1 MKTIA
6 GLILFSLF
14 LIRAE
19 ASIINAASVSQADVS
34 AAINSAA
41 NGDTVV
47 IPAGTSTWTT
57 GISVSG
63 KAIKIQGAGSGRII
77 GRTLTSTTV
86 GTGSKTFTTQSGLSI
101 TTGQTLRVV
110 RRADGSTF
118 SKVDT
123 RSTYMEGTVTGYSGT
138 TLVLNVTSTSGSG
151 TYATWFIATN
161 PLTTINFTGTSGQG
175 FSLTAPSSGNIE
187 LSGIKLTSNH
197 PNPAY
202 GIRIFNGLSTTL
214 IHDCW
219 FSALVGGAQLISSA
233 TNTAVVWNCSF
244 DAPFFQTELGI
255 QFKWEDATGAQSWT
269 TSDTI
274 GMHDTNGNK
283 NFYVEDCDFHYFLN
297 AMDTDGN
304 SRVVV
309 RHCTFDNAGTG
320 SHGADT
326 GPYGTRHWEYYNNTH
341 IFEPTTNG
349 VVLPLNWWIFIRGG
363 TGVITDNVMPKI
375 TSQDYPNKG
384 SVTMIVENI
393 RRNAGPYP
401 CWTTYPAPHSAG
413 RGNNGTSNTMLVGDF
428 TDPIRVWNNTGGT
441 DASNVG
447 IIQYEPDECGNGT
460 LATAFTK
467 INRDYFFSTDSTAA
481 RSGYQKY
488 TYPHPLRG
496 SLPPAPQNLHTLP

>member
-161 PLTTINFTGTSGQG
+161 PLEQV
-175 FSLTAPSSGNIE
+175 A
-187 LSGIKLTSNH
+187 
-197 PNPAY
+197 
-202 GIRIFNGLSTTL
+202 R
-214 IHDCW
+214 
-219 FSALVGGAQLISSA
+219 ALA
-233 TNTAVVWNCSF
+233 
-244 DAPFFQTELGI
+244 
-255 QFKWEDATGAQSWT
+255 
-269 TSDTI
+269 
-274 GMHDTNGNK
+274 
-283 NFYVEDCDFHYFLN
+283 
-297 AMDTDGN
+297 
-304 SRVVV
+304 
-309 RHCTFDNAGTG
+309 
-320 SHGADT
+320 
-326 GPYGTRHWEYYNNTH
+326 
-341 IFEPTTNG
+341 
-349 VVLPLNWWIFIRGG
+349 
-363 TGVITDNVMPKI
+363 
-375 TSQDYPNKG
+375 
-384 SVTMIVENI
+384 
-393 RRNAGPYP
+393 
-401 CWTTYPAPHSAG
+401 
-413 RGNNGTSNTMLVGDF
+413 
-428 TDPIRVWNNTGGT
+428 
-441 DASNVG
+441 
-447 IIQYEPDECGNGT
+447 
-460 LATAFTK
+460 
-467 INRDYFFSTDSTAA
+467 
-481 RSGYQKY
+481 
-488 TYPHPLRG
+488 
-496 SLPPAPQNLHTLP
+496 